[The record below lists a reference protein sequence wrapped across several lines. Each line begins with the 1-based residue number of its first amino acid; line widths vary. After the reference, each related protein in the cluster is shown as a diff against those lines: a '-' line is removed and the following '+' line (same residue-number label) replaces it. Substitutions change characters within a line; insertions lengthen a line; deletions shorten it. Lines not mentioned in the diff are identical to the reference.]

1 MLLVIII
8 KGINMNE
15 QEQLLNLKE
24 VSSILKVNTEV
35 LRRWLRSGKLAGLK
49 VGSDWRV
56 KYSDLQPLLSSSNE
70 NAKIFSKKSL
80 NPLKKLSTCCPKW
93 LEYSG
98 LPRLLNDKHGPE
110 TWSIFKKLI
119 ELDFDAGRPAN
130 RLVAYNPEIL
140 STITGYDI
148 DIVENTLQL
157 LANDCYITL
166 SIQDNINY
174 FSIVSPI
181 KTPKLVLDIEYVN
194 GGVNGAPTPALT
206 NPCLRRYLE
215 S

>member
-1 MLLVIII
+1 MD
-8 KGINMNE
+8 N

-24 VSSILKVNTEV
+24 VSALLKINTEV

-56 KYSDLQPLLSSSNE
+56 KYSDLEPLISSSNN
-70 NAKIFSKKSL
+70 NAKIISKKGL
-80 NPLKKLSTCCPKW
+80 NSLKKMSTASPKW

-98 LPRLLNDKHGPE
+98 LPKLLNDKHGPE
-110 TWSIFKKLI
+110 TWPIFKKLL

-130 RLVAYNPEIL
+130 RLVEYNIDEIAL
-140 STITGYDI
+140 ITGYDI
-148 DIVENTLQL
+148 DFVANILHL
-157 LANDCYITL
+157 LANDCYIAL
-166 SIQDNINY
+166 SSDGNKNY
-174 FSIVSPI
+174 YSIITPI
-181 KTPKLVLDIEYVN
+181 RTPILILDIDYEN
-194 GGVNGAPTPALT
+194 GGIRGAPSPALS

>member
-1 MLLVIII
+1 MDT
-8 KGINMNE
+8 

-24 VSSILKVNTEV
+24 VSALLKINTEV

-56 KYSDLQPLLSSSNE
+56 KYSDLEPLLSSSNN
-70 NAKIFSKKSL
+70 NAKIIKKKGL
-80 NPLKKLSTCCPKW
+80 NTLKKLSTASPKW

-110 TWSIFKKLI
+110 TWPIFKKLL
-119 ELDFDAGRPAN
+119 EFDFDAGRPAN
-130 RLVAYNPEIL
+130 RLIAYNQKEL
-140 STITGYDI
+140 SIVTGYDVDFI
-148 DIVENTLQL
+148 ENILQA
-157 LANDCYITL
+157 LANDGYITL
-166 SIQDNINY
+166 SIQNNIQY

-181 KTPKLVLDIEYVN
+181 KTPKLILDIEYEK
-194 GGVNGAPTPALT
+194 GGINGAPSPALS

>member
-1 MLLVIII
+1 M
-8 KGINMNE
+8 GN

-24 VSSILKVNTEV
+24 VSSLLKINTEV

-49 VGSDWRV
+49 IGSDWRV
-56 KYSDLQPLLSSSNE
+56 KYSDLEPLLSSSND
-70 NAKIFSKKSL
+70 NAKIISKKSM
-80 NPLKKLSTCCPKW
+80 NSLKKMSTASPKW

-110 TWSIFKKLI
+110 TWPIFKKLL

-130 RLVAYNPEIL
+130 RLVEYNVDEIANV
-140 STITGYDI
+140 TGYDVDFVVNI
-148 DIVENTLQL
+148 MKL
-157 LANDCYITL
+157 LANDGYITL
-166 SIQDNINY
+166 SEISNKDY
-174 FSIVSPI
+174 FSIVTPI
-181 KTPKLVLDIEYVN
+181 RTPKLILDIEYKN
-194 GGVNGAPTPALT
+194 GGINGAPTPALS

>member
-1 MLLVIII
+1 
-8 KGINMNE
+8 MNN

-24 VSSILKVNTEV
+24 VSALLKINTEV

-56 KYSDLQPLLSSSNE
+56 KYSDLEPMLSSSKD
-70 NAKIFSKKSL
+70 NAKIITKKSL
-80 NPLKKLSTCCPKW
+80 NSLKKMSTSSPKW

-110 TWSIFKKLI
+110 TWPIFKKLL
-119 ELDFDAGRPAN
+119 ELDFDAGRPQN
-130 RLVAYNPEIL
+130 RLVSYNSEEL
-140 STITGYDI
+140 AEITGYDLDFVTNI
-148 DIVENTLQL
+148 LQA
-157 LANDCYITL
+157 LANDGYITL
-166 SIQDNINY
+166 SVQNNIHY
-174 FSIVSPI
+174 FSVVSPI
-181 KTPKLVLDIEYVN
+181 KTPKLVLDINYEK
-194 GGVNGAPTPALT
+194 GGINGAPTPALS

>member
-1 MLLVIII
+1 MF
-8 KGINMNE
+8 E

-24 VSSILKVNTEV
+24 VSALLKINTEV

-56 KYSDLQPLLSSSNE
+56 KYSDLEPLLSSSNE
-70 NAKIFSKKSL
+70 KAKIVSKKSL
-80 NPLKKLSTCCPKW
+80 NPLKKMSTACPKW

-110 TWSIFKKLI
+110 TWPIFKKLL
-119 ELDFDAGRPAN
+119 ELDFDAGRPSD
-130 RLVAYNPEIL
+130 RLVKYNSDIIAEV
-140 STITGYDI
+140 TGYDVDFVKNI
-148 DIVENTLQL
+148 MQL
-157 LANDCYITL
+157 LAKDGYIIL
-166 SIQDNINY
+166 SKNGDTEY
-174 FSIVSPI
+174 FSVVSPI
-181 KTPKLVLDIEYVN
+181 KTPKLILDIDYAN
-194 GGVNGAPTPALT
+194 GGINGAPSPALS

>member
-1 MLLVIII
+1 
-8 KGINMNE
+8 MNN

-24 VSSILKVNTEV
+24 VSALLKINTEV

-56 KYSDLQPLLSSSNE
+56 KYSDLEPMLSSSND
-70 NAKIFSKKSL
+70 NAKIISKKSL
-80 NPLKKLSTCCPKW
+80 NSLKKMSTSSPKW

-110 TWSIFKKLI
+110 TWPIFKKLL
-119 ELDFDAGRPAN
+119 ELDFDAGRPQN
-130 RLVAYNPEIL
+130 RLVSYNPEVL
-140 STITGYDI
+140 AEITGYDLDFVTNI
-148 DIVENTLQL
+148 LQA
-157 LANDCYITL
+157 LANDGYITL
-166 SIQDNINY
+166 TVQNNIHY
-174 FSIVSPI
+174 YSVVSPI
-181 KTPKLVLDIEYVN
+181 KTPKLVLDIEYEN
-194 GGVNGAPTPALT
+194 GGISGAPTPALS

>member
-1 MLLVIII
+1 
-8 KGINMNE
+8 MNN

-24 VSSILKVNTEV
+24 VSALLKINTEV

-56 KYSDLQPLLSSSNE
+56 KYSDLEPMLSSSND
-70 NAKIFSKKSL
+70 NAKIITKKSL
-80 NPLKKLSTCCPKW
+80 NSLKKMSTSSPKW

-110 TWSIFKKLI
+110 TWPIFKKLL
-119 ELDFDAGRPAN
+119 ELDFDAGRPQN
-130 RLVAYNPEIL
+130 RLVSYNSEEL
-140 STITGYDI
+140 AEITGYDLDFVTNI
-148 DIVENTLQL
+148 LQA
-157 LANDCYITL
+157 LANDGYITL
-166 SIQDNINY
+166 SVQNNIHY
-174 FSIVSPI
+174 FSVVSPI
-181 KTPKLVLDIEYVN
+181 KTPKLVLDINYEK
-194 GGVNGAPTPALT
+194 GGINGAPTPALS

>member
-1 MLLVIII
+1 
-8 KGINMNE
+8 MNN

-24 VSSILKVNTEV
+24 VSALLKINTEV

-56 KYSDLQPLLSSSNE
+56 KYSDLEPMLSSSND
-70 NAKIFSKKSL
+70 NAKIITKKSL
-80 NPLKKLSTCCPKW
+80 NSLKKMSTSSPKW

-110 TWSIFKKLI
+110 TWPIFKKLL
-119 ELDFDAGRPAN
+119 ELDFDAGRPQN
-130 RLVAYNPEIL
+130 RLVSYNPEVL
-140 STITGYDI
+140 AEITGYDLDFVTNI
-148 DIVENTLQL
+148 LQA
-157 LANDCYITL
+157 LANDGYINLTV
-166 SIQDNINY
+166 QNNIHY
-174 FSIVSPI
+174 YSVVSPI
-181 KTPKLVLDIEYVN
+181 KTPKLVLDIEYEN
-194 GGVNGAPTPALT
+194 GGISGAPTPALS

>member
-1 MLLVIII
+1 ML
-8 KGINMNE
+8 E

-24 VSSILKVNTEV
+24 VSALLKINTEV

-56 KYSDLQPLLSSSNE
+56 KYSDLEPLLSSTNE
-70 NAKIFSKKSL
+70 NAKIVSKKSM
-80 NPLKKLSTCCPKW
+80 NSLKKMSTACPKW

-110 TWSIFKKLI
+110 TWPIFKKLL
-119 ELDFDAGRPAN
+119 ELDFDAGRPTD
-130 RLVAYNPEIL
+130 RLVEFNYEVLAE
-140 STITGYDI
+140 TTGYDI
-148 DIVENTLQL
+148 DFVVNIMQL
-157 LANDCYITL
+157 LAKDGYIIM
-166 SIQDNINY
+166 SKNGEKEY
-174 FSIVSPI
+174 YSIVSPI
-181 KTPKLVLDIEYVN
+181 RTPKLILDIDYAH
-194 GGVNGAPTPALT
+194 GGINGAPSPALS

>member
-1 MLLVIII
+1 ML
-8 KGINMNE
+8 E

-24 VSSILKVNTEV
+24 VSALLKINTEV

-49 VGSDWRV
+49 IGSDWRI
-56 KYSDLQPLLSSSNE
+56 KYSDLEPLLASSNQ
-70 NAKIFSKKSL
+70 NAKIVSKKTMNS
-80 NPLKKLSTCCPKW
+80 LKKMSNASPKW

-110 TWSIFKKLI
+110 TWPIFKKLL

-130 RLVAYNPEIL
+130 RLVAFDYNLL
-140 STITGYDI
+140 SEITGYDI
-148 DIVENTLQL
+148 DFVENIMNL
-157 LANDCYITL
+157 LSKDGYITI
-166 SIQDNINY
+166 SKDGEKNY

-181 KTPKLVLDIEYVN
+181 RTPKLILDIEYAN
-194 GGVNGAPTPALT
+194 GGINGAPSPALN

>member
-1 MLLVIII
+1 MF
-8 KGINMNE
+8 E

-24 VSSILKVNTEV
+24 VSALLKINTEV

-56 KYSDLQPLLSSSNE
+56 KYSDLEPLLSSSND
-70 NAKIFSKKSL
+70 NAKIVSKKSL
-80 NPLKKLSTCCPKW
+80 NPLKKMSTACPKW

-110 TWSIFKKLI
+110 TWPIFKKLL
-119 ELDFDAGRPAN
+119 ELDFDAGRPSD
-130 RLVAYNPEIL
+130 RLVKYNSDIIAEV
-140 STITGYDI
+140 TGYDVDFVNNI
-148 DIVENTLQL
+148 MQL
-157 LANDCYITL
+157 LAKDGYITL
-166 SIQDNINY
+166 SKNGELDY

-181 KTPKLVLDIEYVN
+181 KTPKLILDIDYAN
-194 GGVNGAPTPALT
+194 GGINGAPSPALS

>member
-1 MLLVIII
+1 ML
-8 KGINMNE
+8 E

-24 VSSILKVNTEV
+24 VSALLKINTEV

-56 KYSDLQPLLSSSNE
+56 KYSDLEPMLASSNN
-70 NAKIFSKKSL
+70 NAKIINKKSM
-80 NPLKKLSTCCPKW
+80 NPLKKMATAAPKW

-98 LPRLLNDKHGPE
+98 LPRFLNDKHGPE
-110 TWSIFKKLI
+110 TWPIFKKLI
-119 ELDFDAGRPAN
+119 ELDFDAGRPEN
-130 RLVAYNPEIL
+130 RLVPFESEMLAEV
-140 STITGYDI
+140 TGYDLDFVVNI
-148 DIVENTLQL
+148 LKL
-157 LANDCYITL
+157 LAQDSYITL
-166 SIQDNINY
+166 SKDNDIQY

-181 KTPKLVLDIEYVN
+181 RTPKLVLDINYNN
-194 GGVNGAPTPALT
+194 GGINGAPSPALN

>member
-1 MLLVIII
+1 MF
-8 KGINMNE
+8 E

-24 VSSILKVNTEV
+24 VSALLKINTEV

-56 KYSDLQPLLSSSNE
+56 KYSDLEPLLSSSNE
-70 NAKIFSKKSL
+70 NAKIIRKKSM
-80 NPLKKLSTCCPKW
+80 NSLKKMSNASPKW

-110 TWSIFKKLI
+110 TWPIFKKLL
-119 ELDFDAGRPAN
+119 ELDFDAGRPAD
-130 RLVAYNPEIL
+130 RLVPFDSYNIAE
-140 STITGYDI
+140 ITGYDVDFVLNI
-148 DIVENTLQL
+148 MKA
-157 LANDCYITL
+157 LASDGYIT
-166 SIQDNINY
+166 IVKKGDINY
-174 FSIVSPI
+174 FSIVTPI
-181 KTPKLVLDIEYVN
+181 RTPKLILDIAYDH
-194 GGVNGAPTPALT
+194 GGINGAPSPALS

>member
-1 MLLVIII
+1 MF
-8 KGINMNE
+8 E

-24 VSSILKVNTEV
+24 VSALLKINTEV

-56 KYSDLQPLLSSSNE
+56 KYSDLEPLLSSSND
-70 NAKIFSKKSL
+70 NAKIVSKKSL
-80 NPLKKLSTCCPKW
+80 NPLKKMSTACPKW

-110 TWSIFKKLI
+110 TWPIFKKLL
-119 ELDFDAGRPAN
+119 ELDFDAGRPSD
-130 RLVAYNPEIL
+130 RLVKYNSDIIAEV
-140 STITGYDI
+140 TGYDVDFVNNI
-148 DIVENTLQL
+148 MQL
-157 LANDCYITL
+157 LAKDGYITL
-166 SIQDNINY
+166 SKNGELDY
-174 FSIVSPI
+174 FFFFFSI
-181 KTPKLVLDIEYVN
+181 KTPKLILDIDYAN
-194 GGVNGAPTPALT
+194 GGINGAPSPALS

>member
-1 MLLVIII
+1 
-8 KGINMNE
+8 MND

-24 VSSILKVNTEV
+24 VSSLLKINTEV

-56 KYSDLQPLLSSSNE
+56 KYSDLEPLLSSSNN
-70 NAKIFSKKSL
+70 NAKIIAKKGL
-80 NPLKKLSTCCPKW
+80 NSLKKLSTASPKW

-110 TWSIFKKLI
+110 TWPIFKKLL
-119 ELDFDAGRPAN
+119 ELDFDAGRPSN
-130 RLVAYNPEIL
+130 RLVEYNLEDL
-140 STITGYDI
+140 SEVTGYDCDFVSNI
-148 DIVENTLQL
+148 LQA
-157 LANDCYITL
+157 LANDGYITL
-166 SIQDNINY
+166 SINNNIKY
-174 FSIVSPI
+174 FSVISPI
-181 KTPKLVLDIEYVN
+181 RTPKLILDIEYSK
-194 GGVNGAPTPALT
+194 GGINGAPSPALA

>member
-1 MLLVIII
+1 
-8 KGINMNE
+8 MNN

-24 VSSILKVNTEV
+24 VSALLKINTEV

-56 KYSDLQPLLSSSNE
+56 KYSDLEPMLSSSND
-70 NAKIFSKKSL
+70 NAKIITKKSL
-80 NPLKKLSTCCPKW
+80 NSLKKMSTSSPKW

-110 TWSIFKKLI
+110 TWPIFKKLL
-119 ELDFDAGRPAN
+119 ELDFDAGRPQN
-130 RLVAYNPEIL
+130 RLVSYNPEEL
-140 STITGYDI
+140 AEVTGYDLDFVSNI
-148 DIVENTLQL
+148 LQA
-157 LANDCYITL
+157 LANDGYITL
-166 SIQDNINY
+166 SVQNNIHY
-174 FSIVSPI
+174 YSVVSPI
-181 KTPKLVLDIEYVN
+181 KTHKLVLDINYEK
-194 GGVNGAPTPALT
+194 GGINGAPTPALS